1 MKLMGTYF
9 SPFARRVGA
18 ALIALDI
25 PFDHDP
31 LHGYEEGDRARELNP
46 VGKVPML
53 VLEDGETL
61 IDSAAILDYINELVG
76 PERSLIPHSGPERR
90 AMLKL
95 IAISTTLYEQGSAHY
110 FENQRSKDC
119 IQPDLLKR
127 YCLQITGG
135 LRALDGVSGADGLI
149 RQTTLNL
156 ATLSAVIAFEY
167 IQGLKPVQDPVAIA
181 PNLARLASE
190 LHAEQAFQL
199 TRP

>member
-1 MKLMGTYF
+1 MKLIGTYF

-25 PFDHDP
+25 PFDHDA
-31 LHGYEEGDRARELNP
+31 LHGYKNAARTRELNP

-61 IDSAAILDYINELVG
+61 IDSTVILDYINELAG
-76 PERSLIPHSGPERR
+76 PERSLIPPSGLERR

-95 IAISTTLYEQGSAHY
+95 AAISTTICEQGTAHY

-119 IQPDLLKR
+119 IQPDLLER

-135 LRALDGVSGADGLI
+135 LRVLDAASGVNSLI
-149 RQTTLNL
+149 CQTPLNL
-156 ATLSAVIAFEY
+156 ATLSAVVAFEY
-167 IQGLKPVQDPVAIA
+167 IQMIQPELEPAAIA
-181 PNLARLASE
+181 PNLAQVAHSLSQE
-190 LHAEQAFQL
+190 PAFQQ
-199 TRP
+199 TR